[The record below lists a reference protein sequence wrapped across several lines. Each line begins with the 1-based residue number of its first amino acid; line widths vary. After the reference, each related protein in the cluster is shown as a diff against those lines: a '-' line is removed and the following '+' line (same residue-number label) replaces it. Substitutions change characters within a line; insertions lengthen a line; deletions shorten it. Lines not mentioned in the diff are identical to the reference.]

1 MLLAHC
7 RAWLFTPAPLSDS
20 TQPVYGSVD
29 KDSQRI
35 AWTIGDKKDPGFET
49 GLPNLT
55 KDDTTMLVH
64 FSKDRTE
71 QSLPGLGVHGWYS
84 ETPIAAA
91 AAFKF
96 KSNVANGS

>member
-35 AWTIGDKKDPGFET
+35 AWTIGDKKDPGLKPAF
-49 GLPNLT
+49 LT
-55 KDDTTMLVH
+55 
-64 FSKDRTE
+64 
-71 QSLPGLGVHGWYS
+71 
-84 ETPIAAA
+84 
-91 AAFKF
+91 
-96 KSNVANGS
+96 